1 MLILT
6 RRPNEA
12 FIIELPTGE
21 TIKVAVLSV
30 KPDLVRLYLSAPDD
44 IKIIKEEMVLGL
56 DMERLMLAEKHKKG
70 SDEEVIR
77 CIVDGSRKQDVN
89 YDKRFACHKNQVD
102 AAYNLAFCGA
112 GEGVTIK
119 PKVDRSGFSRWSIP
133 VWATRTHLTYI
144 AFS

>member
-30 KPDLVRLYLSAPDD
+30 KPDLVRLGTDAPDD

-56 DMERLMLAEKHKKG
+56 DMERLMLAEKHKKS
-70 SDEEVIR
+70 SD
-77 CIVDGSRKQDVN
+77 
-89 YDKRFACHKNQVD
+89 
-102 AAYNLAFCGA
+102 
-112 GEGVTIK
+112 
-119 PKVDRSGFSRWSIP
+119 
-133 VWATRTHLTYI
+133 
-144 AFS
+144 